1 MVVASTAAAAC
12 GAWLYHLD
20 SWYEEAK
27 HERASYEWCVGRC
40 ACEGRRVGGW
50 EEAVVD
56 WWWGRLRLTIVLLT
70 LRTQALRSGGDCR
83 VAENGARELL
93 LMELSMASVAGCKP
107 AHTTRT

>member
-50 EEAVVD
+50 EEAVVVGASPTNHCIVD
-56 WWWGRLRLTIVLLT
+56 VANTSSSIGR
-70 LRTQALRSGGDCR
+70 
-83 VAENGARELL
+83 
-93 LMELSMASVAGCKP
+93 
-107 AHTTRT
+107 